1 MLKTEKTNLEN
12 QTSDTDQNT
21 YISQII
27 DLETEDQTAQEFVV
41 TNLTES
47 TQTAS
52 VPFLINGPKTAPTRK
67 DSTNSLF
74 SRYIENSRA
83 AIQDHDLNSDT
94 GQDNSNTIYQNENLS
109 EELNMSVEEI
119 ADMAESALV
128 EDIDI
133 LDDGECD
140 SLDSLRLF
148 CSSLNFEK
156 LFEHKKLKVTG

>member
-1 MLKTEKTNLEN
+1 MKTEHTNLEI
-12 QTSDTDQNT
+12 QTSDNDQNT

-47 TQTAS
+47 SQEPS
-52 VPFLINGPKTAPTRK
+52 VPFLLNGPKTAPIRK
-67 DSTNSLF
+67 DSTNTLT
-74 SRYIENSRA
+74 SRYIENSRV

-94 GQDNSNTIYQNENLS
+94 GQDNRNTTYQIENQT

-128 EDIDI
+128 ENIDI
-133 LDDGECD
+133 LNDGEFNLIACVIVF
-140 SLDSLRLF
+140 LIVCLLIY
-148 CSSLNFEK
+148 
-156 LFEHKKLKVTG
+156 V